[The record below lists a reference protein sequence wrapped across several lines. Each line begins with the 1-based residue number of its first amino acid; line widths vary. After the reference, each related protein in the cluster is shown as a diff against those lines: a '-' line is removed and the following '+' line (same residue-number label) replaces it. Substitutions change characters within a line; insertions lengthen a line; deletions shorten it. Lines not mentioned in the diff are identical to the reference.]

1 MPRSQCLREEVD
13 AIAEA
18 LNKNSKTLLKTAII
32 GRSQKIIDHIDRL
45 SRWEQIYVE
54 ELGAASHY
62 AT

>member
-1 MPRSQCLREEVD
+1 MD

-32 GRSQKIIDHIDRL
+32 GRSQKVIDHIDRL